1 MPMRA
6 RSPVSLRRG
15 RCAAY
20 CREMLGQS
28 SGIHCWKEE
37 FRDSE
42 AGEVDS
48 RRGQPILFG
57 SRTGQTSSFHVAD
70 NRRS

>member
-6 RSPVSLRRG
+6 RSPVGLRRG
-15 RCAAY
+15 RCSAY

-42 AGEVDS
+42 AG
-48 RRGQPILFG
+48 QA
-57 SRTGQTSSFHVAD
+57 SSFHVAD